1 MQKKIAVFGKLGDF
15 NLSTDTLDVLEE
27 FTYHLNG
34 HVKQNE
40 VHEVIQLPIE
50 EKTKPNCVERP
61 LENMELVEPTFLP
74 CRSVIAQHIKQA
86 WYIVKLHKSAL
97 EAYYMNETPIDYG
110 SKLFE
115 GSKLFTVK

>member
-1 MQKKIAVFGKLGDF
+1 MQKTKKIAVFGKLGDF

-40 VHEVIQLPIE
+40 VHEVIQLDIE
-50 EKTKPNCVERP
+50 EKTKPDCVERP
-61 LENMELVEPTFLP
+61 LENMGLVEPTTFPP
-74 CRSVIAQHIKQA
+74 CRSVLAQHIKRA
-86 WYIVKLHKSAL
+86 WYVVKLHKSAL

-110 SKLFE
+110 
-115 GSKLFTVK
+115 

>member
-40 VHEVIQLPIE
+40 VHEVI
-50 EKTKPNCVERP
+50 
-61 LENMELVEPTFLP
+61 
-74 CRSVIAQHIKQA
+74 
-86 WYIVKLHKSAL
+86 
-97 EAYYMNETPIDYG
+97 
-110 SKLFE
+110 
-115 GSKLFTVK
+115 